1 MRGSHVIGLVVR
13 IIIAAG
19 IIGLIVWKFDTL
31 RNIDIPALV
40 AAKENVWIA
49 ILSIWGVYLLKAVTF
64 VVPASVVYIAV
75 GMAFRPVIAI
85 LVNSAGILLE
95 VCATYLLGILL
106 GGPYV
111 THKLEQ
117 VRWGEKIL
125 ALQKRGK
132 LSAIF
137 LLRLIPVFPIDITGL
152 LLGAVRM
159 RFLPYLGLSL
169 AGILP
174 RVILFTLLGDRIYD
188 LIPRQ
193 LLTLIAAVLVA
204 LALVVWVVR
213 YALKSKKKE
222 RNFGKSAYTP
232 LCESDRS
239 VIYDTALGQEADGA
253 AALALLGVLTEQ
265 YGNRLLCIGNST
277 SDPYANGA
285 IRAIAE
291 YARLG
296 APQLAWYTG
305 ESLLEDGSV
314 YNQKLTKK
322 YCKYENSA
330 VGAEDAEDVYL
341 KQLRRVQEDGVT
353 FIVTGPLNNIRRLLE
368 ADEALFNKKVH
379 SIVLQAGAY
388 PKGKEFHAQCDPESL
403 AYVLAHFK
411 KRIVCVGSE
420 VGKNVQT
427 GYLDPPADAETNPVF
442 DAYRLSTGRKQPPFM
457 QQAWA
462 LTAVQYAFEGDGDYY
477 QLSKPV
483 NIHVEADGEVR
494 TEKNKYAKQ
503 HYLIRTAD
511 TADLAA
517 HLNAL
522 LAQCGKPV
530 AAPQADEAQT
540 EAPAAPAIAAEAA
553 QPAQAPSIDG

>member
-19 IIGLIVWKFDTL
+19 IIGLIVWKYDAL

-40 AAKENVWIA
+40 AEKENVWVA
-49 ILSIWGVYLLKAVTF
+49 VLSIWGVYLLKAVTF
-64 VVPASVVYIAV
+64 VVPAAVVYIAV
-75 GMAFRPVIAI
+75 GMAFSPVIAV
-85 LVNSAGILLE
+85 LVNAAGILLE

-132 LSAIF
+132 LSAVF
-137 LLRLIPVFPIDITGL
+137 LLRLIPVFPIDLTGL

-159 RFLPYLGLSL
+159 RFLPYLGISL

-174 RVILFTLLGDRIYD
+174 RVILFTLVGNRIYD

-193 LLTLIAAVLVA
+193 TLTLIAAILVA
-204 LALVVWVVR
+204 LALIVWVVR
-213 YALKSKKKE
+213 YAFKSKKKE
-222 RNFGKSAYTP
+222 RNFGKSAYEP

-239 VIYDTALGQEADGA
+239 VIYDAALGQEADGA
-253 AALALLGVLTEQ
+253 GALALLGVLTET

-285 IRAIAE
+285 IRAIAA

-296 APQLAWYTG
+296 EPQLAWYTG
-305 ESLLEDGSV
+305 ESLLEDGSD
-314 YNQKLTKK
+314 YNRKLTKK

-330 VGAEDAEDVYL
+330 VGAEDAQEVYL
-341 KQLRRVQEDGVT
+341 KQLRRVPEDGVT
-353 FIVTGPLNNIRRLLE
+353 FIVTGPLNNIRALLE

-388 PKGKEFHAQCDPESL
+388 PKGKEFHAQCDPEAL
-403 AYVLAHFK
+403 DYVLTHFK
-411 KRIVCVGSE
+411 KRVVCVGTE
-420 VGKNVQT
+420 VAKSVLT
-427 GYLDPPADAETNPVF
+427 GYYDPPADAEENPVY
-442 DAYRLSTGRKQPPFM
+442 DAYRLSIDRSRPPYM
-457 QQAWA
+457 QESWA
-462 LTAVQYAFEGDGDYY
+462 LAAVQYAFEGDGAYY
-477 QLSKPV
+477 QLSRPV
-483 NIHVEADGEVR
+483 RIHVEADGEVW
-494 TEKNKYAKQ
+494 TEKDKYTKQ

-517 HLNAL
+517 HLNDL

-530 AAPQADEAQT
+530 TPAGAPDKPDADTDAAPEPSALPDADGE
-540 EAPAAPAIAAEAA
+540 
-553 QPAQAPSIDG
+553 